1 MLNALCLMTLVAL
14 SATLAFCARR
24 ASRSKHRL
32 LKWGGAGLAGL
43 AAAVFALPAV
53 LMIAGL
59 YKSQARYAPVPD
71 IKVALTSEQIHRGQA
86 IESAYCGACH
96 SSAGTLTGGR
106 DLGAHLP
113 MPVGRF
119 IAANLTPAGQLS
131 RWSDGQIFRA
141 IRNGIDA
148 DGHWLMVMSLTNVSK
163 LSDDDTQALIA
174 YIRSVPAA
182 GRPTPNPPDALNPL
196 GLVMLGAG
204 QLPTGKPVFTG
215 VITAP
220 PKAATAEYGAYILS
234 YHDCRTCHGADLLGG
249 VPGQI
254 GTIGPGLT
262 MVKDWKLEQF
272 IATLRTGVDPNGY
285 HLNPDRMP
293 WRAIGKMDDEELG
306 AIYAYLKD
314 MPDSPNAATH

>member
-1 MLNALCLMTLVAL
+1 MLNTLCLTILLAC
-14 SATLAFCARR
+14 SATLVLCASR
-24 ASRSKHRL
+24 ARRSKHRL
-32 LKWGGAGLAGL
+32 LKWGGTSLAGL
-43 AAAVFALPAV
+43 AAAAFALPAV
-53 LMIAGL
+53 LMVVGL
-59 YKSQARYAPVPD
+59 YKLQDRHAPVPGL
-71 IKVALTSEQIHRGQA
+71 KVAMTSGQIRRGQA

-131 RWSDGQIFRA
+131 RWSDGEIFRA
-141 IRNGIDA
+141 IRNAVDA
-148 DGHWLMVMSLTNVSK
+148 DGHWLMVMSLTNVSR
-163 LSDDDTQALIA
+163 LSDDDIQALVA

-182 GRPTPNPPDALNPL
+182 GAPTPNPPDALNPL

-204 QLPTGKPVFTG
+204 QLPPGKPVFTG
-215 VITAP
+215 AITAP

-262 MVKDWKLEQF
+262 VVKDWKREQF

-285 HLNPDRMP
+285 HLDGDRMP

-314 MPDSPNAATH
+314 LPDSPNAATH